1 MTAPAAMPARRGPL
15 VALRMIFAAVMLIV
29 VWRIGGSGAA
39 AIPAAISVTIAI
51 TGAWILGPRSS
62 LRGAAHTRGVLRM
75 RIGRWL
81 TGAFFV
87 SLASGS
93 LLAAGVFSGPPPAG
107 APLGLPLSL
116 LGLLFGVFLLPL
128 ALTSVG
134 FALSFR
140 PPAPE
145 GLAALRR
152 AAKERAAARNS

>member
-15 VALRMIFAAVMLIV
+15 VALRMVFAAVMLVV
-29 VWRIGGSGAA
+29 VWRLGDSGAA
-39 AIPAAISVTIAI
+39 AIPAAISVTGAI

-62 LRGAAHTRGVLRM
+62 LRGAADTRGVLQR

-93 LLAAGVFSGPPPAG
+93 LLATGVFSGPPLAG
-107 APLGLPLSL
+107 APPGLPLPL
-116 LGLLFGVFLLPL
+116 LGLLLGVFLLPL

-134 FALSFR
+134 FALTFR

-152 AAKERAAARNS
+152 AAKERAASRGS